1 MIVKGN
7 FTKLSMAI
15 YGDVASELPSPSS
28 SYVPGV
34 FLPITPT
41 PLSPILDPANL
52 GDPTILTCNL
62 LSLIPD
68 APPLP
73 LVIRLMFCL
82 KPANDDWDL
91 PEFPY
96 LHPDLGDYPSD
107 FDLDDAYQLTSQ
119 PVADDVPL
127 EVLQRFADKVA
138 DVIGPKVRL
147 MIRTHLHMLTL
158 VQSVTQSY
166 LVAGILARVACQHGE
181 LPRLLIVRIIYLLV
195 PFLFL
200 ISSKGPH

>member
-15 YGDVASELPSPSS
+15 YGDVASELPSSPPSHF
-28 SYVPGV
+28 PGV
-34 FLPITPT
+34 VPLHTPM
-41 PLSPILDPANL
+41 PLSPALDPANS
-52 GDPTILTCNL
+52 GDPTKLTRNL

-96 LHPDLGDYPSD
+96 LHPDLGDNSMN
-107 FDLDDAYQLTSQ
+107 FDLDYAYQLTSQ

-127 EVLQRFADKVA
+127 EVLQRFADRIA
-138 DVIGPKVRL
+138 DATGPKVRVFTNAF
-147 MIRTHLHMLTL
+147 THVHNTT
-158 VQSVTQSY
+158 QSENQSY
-166 LVAGILARVACQHGE
+166 LVAGILSRVACQHRE
-181 LPRLLIVRIIYLLV
+181 LPRLLIVRIPSLV
-195 PFLFL
+195 TCLY
-200 ISSKGPH
+200 

>member
-15 YGDVASELPSPSS
+15 YGDVASELPSAPS
-28 SYVPGV
+28 SYVPST
-34 FLPITPT
+34 LPSLNPI
-41 PLSPILDPANL
+41 PLSPPLDPANSA
-52 GDPTILTCNL
+52 DPTTLTRNL

-82 KPANDDWDL
+82 KPANDDWDF

-96 LHPDLGDYPSD
+96 LHPDLEVDLME
-107 FDLDDAYQLTSQ
+107 FDLDYVHQLTSQ

-127 EVLQRFADKVA
+127 DVLQRFADRVA
-138 DVIGPKVRL
+138 DAIGPKVRTPCHIHVYANT
-147 MIRTHLHMLTL
+147 M
-158 VQSVTQSY
+158 QSENQAY
-166 LVAGILARVACQHGE
+166 LVAGILSRVACQHRE
-181 LPRLLIVRIIYLLV
+181 FSCLLLVCAPFITVPHLLIRI
-195 PFLFL
+195 F
-200 ISSKGPH
+200 S

>member
-15 YGDVASELPSPSS
+15 YGDVASELPSTPSS
-28 SYVPGV
+28 YSPST
-34 FLPITPT
+34 LPSLNPT
-41 PLSPILDPANL
+41 PLSPPLDPANSD
-52 GDPTILTCNL
+52 DPTTLTRNL

-96 LHPDLGDYPSD
+96 LHPDLDVDPME
-107 FDLDDAYQLTSQ
+107 FDLDYAYQLTSV
-119 PVADDVPL
+119 PVADDAPHN
-127 EVLQRFADKVA
+127 VLQRFADRVA
-138 DVIGPKVRL
+138 DAIGPKVR
-147 MIRTHLHMLTL
+147 TL
-158 VQSVTQSY
+158 SY
-166 LVAGILARVACQHGE
+166 MHAFI
-181 LPRLLIVRIIYLLV
+181 P
-195 PFLFL
+195 
-200 ISSKGPH
+200 

>member
-7 FTKLSMAI
+7 FIKLSMAI
-15 YGDVASELPSPSS
+15 YGDVASELPSVPST
-28 SYVPGV
+28 YIPGI
-34 FLPITPT
+34 LPPLNPT
-41 PLSPILDPANL
+41 PLSPALDPANS
-52 GDPTILTCNL
+52 GDPTALTRNL

-96 LHPDLGDYPSD
+96 LHPDLDEDPD
-107 FDLDDAYQLTSQ
+107 EFDLDYAYRLTSQ

-127 EVLQRFADKVA
+127 EVLQRFADKVVDA
-138 DVIGPKVRL
+138 IEPK
-147 MIRTHLHMLTL
+147 
-158 VQSVTQSY
+158 
-166 LVAGILARVACQHGE
+166 ARVVINTYTRSCTDSFYR
-181 LPRLLIVRIIYLLV
+181 P
-195 PFLFL
+195 
-200 ISSKGPH
+200 GPNLT

>member
-1 MIVKGN
+1 MIVKGD

-15 YGDVASELPSPSS
+15 YGDVASELPSSPS
-28 SYVPGV
+28 YHVPQAGEPLSV
-34 FLPITPT
+34 TPL
-41 PLSPILDPANL
+41 PLSPALDPANSA
-52 GDPTILTCNL
+52 DPTTLTRSL

-96 LHPDLGDYPSD
+96 LHPDLDDDPVD
-107 FDLDDAYQLTSQ
+107 FDLDYVYEMTGQ

-127 EVLQRFADKVA
+127 EVLQRFADRVA
-138 DVIGPKVRL
+138 DAIEPKVR
-147 MIRTHLHMLTL
+147 
-158 VQSVTQSY
+158 VY
-166 LVAGILARVACQHGE
+166 
-181 LPRLLIVRIIYLLV
+181 
-195 PFLFL
+195 
-200 ISSKGPH
+200 

>member
-15 YGDVASELPSPSS
+15 YGDVASELPSSPSAFHP
-28 SYVPGV
+28 PGV
-34 FLPITPT
+34 LLPFTPT
-41 PLSPILDPANL
+41 PLSPALDPANSA
-52 GDPTILTCNL
+52 DPTTLTRNL
-62 LSLIPD
+62 LSLIHD

-96 LHPDLGDYPSD
+96 LHPDLDDDPVD
-107 FDLDDAYQLTSQ
+107 FDLDYAYQLTSQ

-127 EVLQRFADKVA
+127 GVLQRFADRVA
-138 DVIGPKVRL
+138 DAIEPKVYFYYDYTDTPLTYCVECLLGSRHSFSGRL
-147 MIRTHLHMLTL
+147 STWRTPKTSYRTDTISCRDTVLT
-158 VQSVTQSY
+158 
-166 LVAGILARVACQHGE
+166 
-181 LPRLLIVRIIYLLV
+181 
-195 PFLFL
+195 
-200 ISSKGPH
+200 

>member
-15 YGDVASELPSPSS
+15 YGDVASELPSAPS
-28 SYVPGV
+28 SYVPSI
-34 FLPITPT
+34 LPSLNPI
-41 PLSPILDPANL
+41 PLSPPLDPANSD
-52 GDPTILTCNL
+52 DPTTLTRNL

-91 PEFPY
+91 PDFPY
-96 LHPDLGDYPSD
+96 LHPDLEVDPME
-107 FDLDDAYQLTSQ
+107 FDLDYVYQLTSQ

-127 EVLQRFADKVA
+127 DVLQRFADRVA
-138 DVIGPKVRL
+138 DAIGPKVRTRCHICMYQL
-147 MIRTHLHMLTL
+147 THD
-158 VQSVTQSY
+158 V
-166 LVAGILARVACQHGE
+166 E
-181 LPRLLIVRIIYLLV
+181 
-195 PFLFL
+195 
-200 ISSKGPH
+200 

>member
-15 YGDVASELPSPSS
+15 YGDVASELPSSPS
-28 SYVPGV
+28 SYVPGELIP
-34 FLPITPT
+34 FTPT
-41 PLSPILDPANL
+41 PLSPILDPAHS
-52 GDPTILTCNL
+52 GDPTTLTRNL
-62 LSLIPD
+62 LSLIPN

-96 LHPDLGDYPSD
+96 LHPDFGDCPID
-107 FDLDDAYQLTSQ
+107 FDLDYAYQLTSQ

-127 EVLQRFADKVA
+127 EVLQGFADRVA
-138 DVIGPKVRL
+138 DAIGPKVR
-147 MIRTHLHMLTL
+147 
-158 VQSVTQSY
+158 V
-166 LVAGILARVACQHGE
+166 
-181 LPRLLIVRIIYLLV
+181 
-195 PFLFL
+195 
-200 ISSKGPH
+200 